1 MEFVAILAL
10 VLTARVLKNIMES
23 AVSMNTKLVMKIF
36 VKMARLVLIWER
48 AINASVRQV
57 LRENIVIEI

>member
-1 MEFVAILAL
+1 MEFVAILVP

-23 AVSMNTKLVMKIF
+23 AVSMNTRLVMKIF
-36 VKMARLVLIWER
+36 VKTARLVLIWER

>member
-1 MEFVAILAL
+1 MEFVAILVL

-23 AVSMNTKLVMKIF
+23 AVSMNTRLVMKIF
-36 VKMARLVLIWER
+36 VKTARLVLIWER